1 MITEQDV
8 LKALREVVDPEL
20 HQDIVSLNM
29 VRNLE
34 IEGNNVRFQL
44 ALTTLACPLLDSLAE
59 QAHRAV
65 ARLPGVEHVGIDV
78 VEMSHEDVAALYQ
91 AVRNN
96 GKSNGNVPTVF
107 AVDPSKPLVQSLAR
121 QLSPIKYLVGVTSG
135 KGGVGKSTVTAMLA
149 VSLHRLGYKV
159 GILDADIT
167 GASIPKLFGLTAN
180 LHATPEGIIPRPT
193 GLGIKVVS
201 ANLML
206 RNPDDPVAWRGSR
219 IAQLLNDLWRDVI
232 WGPLDYLLIDF
243 PPGTSDAQLT
253 VMMDLPLSGL
263 IMVTTPQ
270 ELAGLIVRKAVRM
283 SQDMKVPLLGIIENM
298 SYFECPETGTRH
310 EIFGTSHVEEVTR
323 LAGVPLLARLP
334 IDPDLARACDE
345 GRIEEYRQPIMDGV
359 AQSVEVAVQRLATS
373 PAQ

>member
-8 LKALREVVDPEL
+8 LNALRQVIDPEL
-20 HQDIVSLNM
+20 HQDIVSLGM
-29 VRNLE
+29 IRNVE

-44 ALTTLACPLLDSLAE
+44 ALTTMACPLLDTLAE

-65 ARLPGVEHVGIDV
+65 ALLPGVEHVGVDV
-78 VEMSHEDVAALYQ
+78 VEMSHEEVAALYQ
-91 AVRNN
+91 AARNN
-96 GKSNGNVPTVF
+96 GQAKGQGNVPTVF
-107 AVDPSKPLVQSLAR
+107 SVDPAKPMVQSLAR

-149 VSLHRLGYKV
+149 VSLRRLGYKV

-167 GASIPKLFGLTAN
+167 GASIPKIFGLTMN
-180 LHATPEGIIPRPT
+180 INATPEGLIPRQT
-193 GLGIKVVS
+193 EGGIKVIS

-219 IAQLLNDLWRDVI
+219 IAQLITDLWRDVI
-232 WGPLDYLLIDF
+232 WGAMDYLIIDF

-253 VMMDLPLSGL
+253 VMMDLPINGV

-283 SQDMKVPLLGIIENM
+283 SMDMKVPLLGIIENM
-298 SYFECPETGTRH
+298 SYFECPETGTRY
-310 EIFGTSHVEEVTR
+310 ELFGKSHVEEVTQ

-334 IDPDLARACDE
+334 IDPELANACDA
-345 GRIEEYRQPIMDGV
+345 GRIEDYRNPVMDGV
-359 AQSVEVAVQRLATS
+359 AQSVELTLEKLTT
-373 PAQ
+373 P